1 VSLRLVFMG
10 TPDFAVPTLK
20 SLIDEGHSIL
30 SVYTRPPSRAGR
42 GLKERLSP
50 VHGFAKAAGLAVE
63 TPASLRAPEIREHF
77 IARKADAAVVVA
89 YGQILPSALLDAPRL
104 GSFNLHASLLPRWRG
119 AAPINRAIMAGD
131 RETGVTVMRM
141 TEGLDEGPVCLSN
154 SVVIGDNETA
164 GELLDRLA
172 VAGASLMVEALARLQ
187 KGTLSQTP
195 QGAEAATYAPKIDKA
210 EAHIDFAR
218 PAATVL
224 RHIHGLS
231 PFPGAWAMVALAG
244 GSQRL
249 KFLKAEVAEG
259 RAEPGRIIDDDF
271 AIACR
276 VGAIRPLIIQRE
288 GKAPLSRREFLRG
301 HPLKSGST
309 LS

>member
-1 VSLRLVFMG
+1 
-10 TPDFAVPTLK
+10 
-20 SLIDEGHSIL
+20 
-30 SVYTRPPSRAGR
+30 
-42 GLKERLSP
+42 
-50 VHGFAKAAGLAVE
+50 
-63 TPASLRAPEIREHF
+63 
-77 IARKADAAVVVA
+77 
-89 YGQILPSALLDAPRL
+89 
-104 GSFNLHASLLPRWRG
+104 
-119 AAPINRAIMAGD
+119 
-131 RETGVTVMRM
+131 
-141 TEGLDEGPVCLSN
+141 
-154 SVVIGDNETA
+154 
-164 GELLDRLA
+164 
-172 VAGASLMVEALARLQ
+172 MVEALARLQ